1 MKACVL
7 FSSGKDSSLAAILLE
22 PFFEVELVT
31 INFGIVPTY
40 EFARQ
45 SATRLGFP
53 HNVIML
59 HPSRIEEAVA
69 MLLEDGFPGRA
80 INYLHQS
87 ALEAV
92 CSTPDTT
99 IVADGTR
106 RDDRVPMLS
115 PAQVR
120 SLEDR
125 YNVKYI
131 RPLSGYGRSAVDV
144 LANAHLQVVQGESDR
159 IEKADYEVELR
170 SLIRKQYNDGDSM
183 VERLFPRHIQSRVT
197 DRKHL

>member
-22 PFFEVELVT
+22 PFFEVKLVT
-31 INFGIVPTY
+31 INFGILPTY

-45 SATRLGFP
+45 SASWLGFP

-59 HPSRIEEAVA
+59 HPSLIEEAMA
-69 MLLEDGFPGRA
+69 MLVEDGYPGRA

-92 CSTPDTT
+92 CSRTDST

-125 YNVKYI
+125 HNVKYI

-144 LANAHLQVVQGESDR
+144 LVDAHLQVVQGESDR

>member
-22 PFFEVELVT
+22 PFFDVELVT

-45 SATRLGFP
+45 SASRLGFP
-53 HNVIML
+53 HKVIML
-59 HPSRIEEAVA
+59 RPSMIEEAAV
-69 MLLEDGFPGRA
+69 MLVEDGFPGRA
-80 INYLHQS
+80 INYLHLS

-92 CSTPDTT
+92 CSTPDIT

-106 RDDRVPMLS
+106 RDDRVPVLS
-115 PAQVR
+115 TAQVK

-125 YNVKYI
+125 HNVDYI

-144 LANAHLQVVQGESDR
+144 LVDVHLQVIQGESDSV
-159 IEKADYEVELR
+159 EKADYEVELR
-170 SLIRKQYNDGDSM
+170 SFIRKQYNKGDSM
-183 VERLFPRHIQSRVT
+183 VEHLFPRHIQSRIT

>member
-22 PFFEVELVT
+22 PFFDVELVT

-40 EFARQ
+40 EFAHQ
-45 SATRLGFP
+45 SASRLGFP
-53 HNVIML
+53 HNVLML
-59 HPSRIEEAVA
+59 RPSLIEEAA
-69 MLLEDGFPGRA
+69 EMLMEDGFPGRA
-80 INYLHQS
+80 INFLHQS

-125 YNVKYI
+125 HNVKYI

-144 LANAHLQVVQGESDR
+144 LVDAHLQVVQGESDR
-159 IEKADYEVELR
+159 VEKADYEVELR
-170 SLIRKQYNDGDSM
+170 SFIRKQYNDGDSM

-197 DRKHL
+197 DRKHS